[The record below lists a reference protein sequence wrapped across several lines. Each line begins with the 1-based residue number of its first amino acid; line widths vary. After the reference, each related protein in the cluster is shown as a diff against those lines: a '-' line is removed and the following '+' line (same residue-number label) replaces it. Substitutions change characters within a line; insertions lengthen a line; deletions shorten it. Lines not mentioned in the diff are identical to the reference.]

1 MKNRKNPL
9 IVQDNCHGK
18 LFFRWLFIILYIFNF
33 MILVL
38 GISHDKL
45 NINIL
50 SSDYIQR
57 IMPNIVTLILFSLFI
72 FGRLLKKSAR
82 KSMRVMKH
90 ICSYDEVY
98 SMLGNETF
106 KEIKNLGY
114 DKLYESELWL
124 KIDGVFV
131 PKNFIVGAYYI
142 NKMRGNKIMCIVLI
156 TGYKC
161 FYDMG
166 IDAEVGAHTFG
177 TFNEML
183 PNSDFT
189 HIYEW
194 NMNQSRIR
202 KILKE
207 RCEKYISEG
216 HTVKELVNNYADF
229 TKGIWDDAS

>member
-1 MKNRKNPL
+1 MKNKKNPL
-9 IVQDNCHGK
+9 TVQDNYHGK
-18 LFFRWLFIILYIFNF
+18 LFFRWLFIILYIFYF
-33 MILVL
+33 MLLILRISRDIFNISSLSANDKDAIKTGIVL
-38 GISHDKL
+38 
-45 NINIL
+45 
-50 SSDYIQR
+50 
-57 IMPNIVTLILFSLFI
+57 LILFSLFI
-72 FGRLLKKSAR
+72 FKRLLNKSAR

-98 SMLGNETF
+98 SMLENETF

-114 DKLYESELWL
+114 DKLYQSELWL

-142 NKMRGNKIMCIVLI
+142 NKMSGNKIMCIVLI

-177 TFNEML
+177 TFNEMITYA
-183 PNSDFT
+183 DFT

-194 NMNQSRIR
+194 NMNESRIR

-207 RCEKYISEG
+207 RCEKYMNEG
-216 HTVKELVNNYADF
+216 HTVKELVNNYVDF
-229 TKGIWDDAS
+229 TKGIWDEAS